1 MSNIIAIAGKGGTGK
16 TTLAA
21 LIIRALK
28 EKLSGSILAIDAD
41 PNSNLGELLGVK
53 GSSTIVEIID
63 EISKNPGQIPAGM
76 TKDRYVDMKVQ
87 ESLSEEEGFDLL
99 SMGRPEGPGCYCF
112 INNLLRDLIEKL
124 MKNYD
129 YIVIDNEAG
138 MEHLSRR
145 LLRRIETLFIVSDAS
160 IIGNRSAARISALT
174 DELNIKTGERFL
186 VLNKSKGN
194 TASLENEIKKTGL
207 KLKTTLPI
215 DAEIEKFSIK
225 NKSVFELN
233 GNNPLVAEIKTITPC
248 LRMGNAR
255 SAGRPHA

>member
-28 EKLSGSILAIDAD
+28 EAGAGSVLAIDAD

-53 GSSTIVEIID
+53 SVSTIVEIID
-63 EISKNPGQIPAGM
+63 DISKDLSQIPAGM
-76 TKDRYVDMKVQ
+76 TKDRYIDMKIQ
-87 ESLSEEEGFDLL
+87 ESLNEEEGFDLL

-112 INNLLRDLIEKL
+112 INNLLRDLIKKL
-124 MKNYD
+124 MKSYD

-145 LLRRIETLFIVSDAS
+145 LLREIDTLFLTSDSS
-160 IIGNRSAARISALT
+160 IIGIRAASRISVLVE
-174 DELNIKTGERFL
+174 ELNIKAGKKFL

-194 TASLENEIKKTGL
+194 AGSLEDEIKKMGL
-207 KLKTTLPI
+207 EIATVLPLNE
-215 DAEIEKFSIK
+215 EIEKAAIK
-225 NKSVFELN
+225 NKDIFNLDSSNSVFRKVVEELRE
-233 GNNPLVAEIKTITPC
+233 GKACK
-248 LRMGNAR
+248 
-255 SAGRPHA
+255 S

>member
-1 MSNIIAIAGKGGTGK
+1 MNNIIAIAGKGGTGK

-28 EKLSGSILAIDAD
+28 EAGAGSILAIDAD

-53 GSSTIVEIID
+53 SASTIVEIID
-63 EISKNPGQIPAGM
+63 DISKDLSQIPAGM

-112 INNLLRDLIEKL
+112 INNLLRGLIEKL
-124 MKNYD
+124 MKNYG

-145 LLRRIETLFIVSDAS
+145 LLRRIETLFIISDSS
-160 IIGNRSAARISALT
+160 IIGVRSAARISALT
-174 DELNIKTGERFL
+174 DELNIKIGKRFL

-194 TASLENEIKKTGL
+194 TGGLENEIKKTGL
-207 KLKTTLPI
+207 DLKTTLPMN
-215 DAEIEKFSIK
+215 AEIENMSIA
-225 NKSVFELN
+225 NKPVFELDSA
-233 GNNPLVAEIKTITPC
+233 NPLLESVKKIVI
-248 LRMGNAR
+248 
-255 SAGRPHA
+255 AGEK